1 MKRLLLFMLLSIFC
15 LSLPLSAKAEAIRF
29 GVPPWP
35 GVTVK
40 SAVVCQ
46 ILEAMGYKTNQL
58 EIGPPIIY
66 KGLTT
71 DDVDAFLGTWLPQ
84 QNEMFLPL
92 KEKKAIDVVATNVDQ
107 AGTSLC
113 VPTYVWDAGVRSIAD
128 LAAHADKFDSTIY
141 SIEIGS
147 GMQIT
152 TEEMIANNVAGLGN
166 WNQISSTTPVMLSA
180 VQERIRANKWVVFHG
195 WQPHWMNYQID
206 MKYLEGVPGTEKLV
220 SESVVLTVASNDFAA
235 RYPQPYAFLK
245 KFYVP
250 GEVQSAWIND
260 FGFKKIAPEKVAS
273 DWIAANLDVVSKW
286 LEGVKAAD
294 GSAGIDA
301 VRSRY
306 VN

>member
-1 MKRLLLFMLLSIFC
+1 MKRLLLFILLSVFC
-15 LSLPLSAKAEAIRF
+15 LSLPLSAKAEGLRF

-40 SAVVCQ
+40 SEVVCQ
-46 ILEAMGYKTNQL
+46 ILEAMGYKTSQL

-71 DDVDAFLGTWLPQ
+71 DDVDAFLAGWIPQ

-92 KEKKAIDVVATNVDQ
+92 KEKKAIDVVAINVDE

-113 VPTYVWDAGVRSIAD
+113 VPTYVWEAGVRSIAD
-128 LAAHADKFDSTIY
+128 LAAHAEKFDSTIY

-147 GMQIT
+147 GMQVS
-152 TEEMIANNVAGLGN
+152 TEDMIANNVAGLGG

-180 VQERIRANKWVVFHG
+180 VQERIRGKKWVVFHG
-195 WQPHWMNYQID
+195 WQPHWMNFQLD

-220 SESVVLTVASNDFAA
+220 SNSVVYTVVSNDFAK

-245 KFYVP
+245 KFYVS
-250 GEVQSAWIND
+250 GAVQSEWIND

-273 DWIAANLDVVSKW
+273 DWIVANLDTVGEW
-286 LEGVKAAD
+286 LEGVTAAD

-301 VRSRY
+301 VRSRFA
-306 VN
+306 N